1 MKKFM
6 GINRNK
12 YGQFEVAKLNGL
24 KKRHRFKIA
33 GKDDEDIITCKP
45 QTMQKPP

>member
-12 YGQFEVAKLNGL
+12 LNQFQTAKLNGL
-24 KKRHRFKIA
+24 KKKNRFKIA
-33 GKDDEDIITCKP
+33 GKD
-45 QTMQKPP
+45 